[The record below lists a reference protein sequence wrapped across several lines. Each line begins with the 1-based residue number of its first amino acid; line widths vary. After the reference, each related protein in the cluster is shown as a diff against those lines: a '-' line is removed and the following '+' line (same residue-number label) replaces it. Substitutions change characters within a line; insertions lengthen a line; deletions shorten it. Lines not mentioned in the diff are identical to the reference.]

1 MFVVPPTT
9 GPTVS
14 PPSAL
19 VVPVLTVPLVSVPL
33 VSSPPVLTSL
43 VSSVGVASTAISWL
57 SFMEV
62 VKVSP
67 YTQLIVNILSIIWL
81 SLQIYNFVNT
91 KIIKRK
97 K

>member
-1 MFVVPPTT
+1 MHNITDST
-9 GPTVS
+9 EI
-14 PPSAL
+14 
-19 VVPVLTVPLVSVPL
+19 
-33 VSSPPVLTSL
+33 
-43 VSSVGVASTAISWL
+43 SSVGLASTAISWL
-57 SFMEV
+57 SFIDI

-67 YTQLIVNILSIIWL
+67 YTQLIVNILSVIWL

>member
-1 MFVVPPTT
+1 MHNIT
-9 GPTVS
+9 
-14 PPSAL
+14 
-19 VVPVLTVPLVSVPL
+19 
-33 VSSPPVLTSL
+33 SSTEI
-43 VSSVGVASTAISWL
+43 SSVGIASTAISWL

-81 SLQIYNFVNT
+81 SLQIYNFVKT
-91 KIIKRK
+91 KVIKSK

>member
-1 MFVVPPTT
+1 MHNITDST
-9 GPTVS
+9 EI
-14 PPSAL
+14 
-19 VVPVLTVPLVSVPL
+19 
-33 VSSPPVLTSL
+33 
-43 VSSVGVASTAISWL
+43 SSVGLASTAISWL
-57 SFMEV
+57 SFIEL

-67 YTQLIVNILSIIWL
+67 YTQLTVNILSIIWL

>member
-1 MFVVPPTT
+1 MHNI
-9 GPTVS
+9 S
-14 PPSAL
+14 
-19 VVPVLTVPLVSVPL
+19 
-33 VSSPPVLTSL
+33 TSTEI
-43 VSSVGVASTAISWL
+43 SSVGLASTAISWL

-81 SLQIYNFVNT
+81 SLQIYNFVKT
-91 KIIKRK
+91 KIIKSK

>member
-1 MFVVPPTT
+1 MHSISDSTEI
-9 GPTVS
+9 
-14 PPSAL
+14 
-19 VVPVLTVPLVSVPL
+19 
-33 VSSPPVLTSL
+33 
-43 VSSVGVASTAISWL
+43 SSVGLASTAISWL

-67 YTQLIVNILSIIWL
+67 YTQLIVNVLSMVWL

>member
-1 MFVVPPTT
+1 MHSITDST
-9 GPTVS
+9 EI
-14 PPSAL
+14 
-19 VVPVLTVPLVSVPL
+19 
-33 VSSPPVLTSL
+33 
-43 VSSVGVASTAISWL
+43 SSVGLASTAISWL
-57 SFMEV
+57 SFIDI

-67 YTQLIVNILSIIWL
+67 YTQLAVNILSVIWL

>member
-1 MFVVPPTT
+1 MAYLLSQVFHL
-9 GPTVS
+9 GYQQ
-14 PPSAL
+14 L
-19 VVPVLTVPLVSVPL
+19 IK
-33 VSSPPVLTSL
+33 SL
-43 VSSVGVASTAISWL
+43 KKSLMHNITDSNEISSVGIASTAISWL

-81 SLQIYNFVNT
+81 SLQIYNFVKT
-91 KIIKRK
+91 KIIKSK

>member
-1 MFVVPPTT
+1 MHSISDSTEI
-9 GPTVS
+9 
-14 PPSAL
+14 
-19 VVPVLTVPLVSVPL
+19 
-33 VSSPPVLTSL
+33 
-43 VSSVGVASTAISWL
+43 SSVGLASTAISWL

-67 YTQLIVNILSIIWL
+67 YTQLVVNILSIIWL

>member
-1 MFVVPPTT
+1 MHNIT
-9 GPTVS
+9 
-14 PPSAL
+14 
-19 VVPVLTVPLVSVPL
+19 
-33 VSSPPVLTSL
+33 SSTEI
-43 VSSVGVASTAISWL
+43 SSVGVASTAISWL

-81 SLQIYNFVNT
+81 SLQIYNFVKT
-91 KIIKRK
+91 KIIKSK

>member
-1 MFVVPPTT
+1 MHSITDST
-9 GPTVS
+9 EISTVG
-14 PPSAL
+14 L
-19 VVPVLTVPLVSVPL
+19 
-33 VSSPPVLTSL
+33 
-43 VSSVGVASTAISWL
+43 ASTAISWL
-57 SFMEV
+57 SFIEL

-67 YTQLIVNILSIIWL
+67 YTQLAVNILSIIWL

>member
-1 MFVVPPTT
+1 MHSITDST
-9 GPTVS
+9 EI
-14 PPSAL
+14 
-19 VVPVLTVPLVSVPL
+19 
-33 VSSPPVLTSL
+33 
-43 VSSVGVASTAISWL
+43 SSVGLASTAISWL
-57 SFMEV
+57 SFIEL

-67 YTQLIVNILSIIWL
+67 YTQLAVNILSIIWL

>member
-1 MFVVPPTT
+1 MH
-9 GPTVS
+9 S
-14 PPSAL
+14 ISDSAEI
-19 VVPVLTVPLVSVPL
+19 
-33 VSSPPVLTSL
+33 
-43 VSSVGVASTAISWL
+43 SSVGLASTAISWL